1 MPSAIRVCLKV
12 PVLQASSGSSP
23 FPLGFLQ
30 SGELG
35 RGSWGGG
42 GGATQSPLPPMG
54 GLSPPSL
61 DSPSGWFSQA
71 PAPHQLA
78 AIEVQICGSVHL
90 QCLG

>member
-1 MPSAIRVCLKV
+1 M

-35 RGSWGGG
+35 RGIWGG
-42 GGATQSPLPPMG
+42 GGATHSPLPPLG
-54 GLSPPSL
+54 ALSPPSL
-61 DSPSGWFSQA
+61 DSPSSWFSQA
-71 PAPHQLA
+71 PAPQQLA
-78 AIEVQICGSVHL
+78 AIEVRISGSVHL